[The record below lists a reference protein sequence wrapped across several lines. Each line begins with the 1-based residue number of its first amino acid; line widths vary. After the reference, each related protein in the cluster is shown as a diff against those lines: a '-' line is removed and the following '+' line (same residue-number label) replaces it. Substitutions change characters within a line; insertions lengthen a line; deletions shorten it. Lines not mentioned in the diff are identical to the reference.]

1 VIHVTSTLSSFV
13 KQSWA
18 GLRAMLLLT
27 IFLGVL
33 YPAVV
38 WGVGQVVARD
48 QAAGSLVTVDGV
60 VVGSSLVGQQ
70 WTGPQWFWG
79 RPSTSGYAGD
89 TSGGSN
95 LSGTALT
102 DEVAKRASAA
112 GLDPATAPADALTAS
127 GSGLDPHIS
136 PAYAVSQVPR
146 VAAARGLP
154 PAEVAALVDAHVQDR
169 IAGFLGQPR
178 VNVLELNLALA
189 ALSGR
194 SAG

>member
-1 VIHVTSTLSSFV
+1 MIPVTSTVSSFV

-18 GLRAMLLLT
+18 GLRAMTVFTLA
-27 IFLGVL
+27 LGLL

-48 QAAGSLVTVDGV
+48 QAAGSLVRVGDR

-70 WTGPQWFWG
+70 WTGDRWFWG
-79 RPSTSGYAGD
+79 RPSASDYSGE

-95 LSGTALT
+95 LSGSALA

-136 PAYAVSQVPR
+136 PAYAAAQVSR

-154 PAEVAALVDAHVQDR
+154 ESDVSRLVAEHTQGR
-169 IAGFLGQPR
+169 SAGFLGEPR
-178 VNVLELNLALA
+178 VNVLDLNLALA
-189 ALSGR
+189 RLTGG
-194 SAG
+194 SAR

>member
-1 VIHVTSTLSSFV
+1 MILVTSTLSSFV

-18 GLRAMLLLT
+18 GLRAMLVLTVLLG
-27 IFLGVL
+27 LL

-48 QAAGSLVTVDGV
+48 RAAGSLVSVDGS

-70 WTGPQWFWG
+70 WTGAEWFWG
-79 RPSTSGYAGD
+79 RPSASDYAGD

-95 LSGTALT
+95 LSGTALAA
-102 DEVAKRASAA
+102 EVAKRASAA

-127 GSGLDPHIS
+127 GSGLDPHVS
-136 PAYAVSQVPR
+136 QAYAVSQVPR

-154 PAEVAALVDAHVQDR
+154 QAEVAALVDAHVQDR

>member
-1 VIHVTSTLSSFV
+1 MTSTVNSFV
-13 KQSWA
+13 RQSWA
-18 GLRAMLLLT
+18 GLRAMIVLTVLLGL
-27 IFLGVL
+27 L

-48 QAAGSLVTVDGV
+48 QAAGSLVSVNGHV
-60 VVGSSLVGQQ
+60 AGSSLIGQQ
-70 WTGPQWFWG
+70 WTGDQWFWG
-79 RPSTSGYAGD
+79 RPSASDYSGD

-95 LSGTALT
+95 LSGSALA
-102 DEVAKRASAA
+102 DEVAKRAAAA
-112 GLDPATAPADALTAS
+112 GLDQATAPADALTAS

-136 PAYAVSQVPR
+136 PAYAAAQVAR

-154 PAEVAALVDAHVQDR
+154 EDRVAALVAEHTQGR
-169 IAGFLGQPR
+169 SAGFLGEPR

-189 ALSGR
+189 RLSG

>member
-1 VIHVTSTLSSFV
+1 VTSTLHAFV
-13 KQSWA
+13 KQSRA
-18 GLRAMLLLT
+18 GLRAMLVFTVLFGL
-27 IFLGVL
+27 L

-48 QAAGSLVTVDGV
+48 QSAGSLVRVDGT
-60 VVGSSLVGQQ
+60 VVGSSLIGQQ
-70 WTGPQWFWG
+70 WAGAQWFWG
-79 RPSTSGYAGD
+79 RPSASSYSGD

-102 DEVAKRASAA
+102 EEVAKRASAA
-112 GLDPATAPADALTAS
+112 GVDPATAPADALTAS

-136 PAYAVSQVPR
+136 PAYAAAQVAR

-154 PAEVAALVDAHVQDR
+154 ESQVAAFVTAHLEDR
-169 IAGFLGQPR
+169 VAGFLGEPR

-189 ALSGR
+189 RLSGR

>member
-1 VIHVTSTLSSFV
+1 VIPVTSTVNSFV

-18 GLRAMLLLT
+18 GLRAMIVFTVLLGL
-27 IFLGVL
+27 L

-48 QAAGSLVTVDGV
+48 QAAGSLVNVGDQ
-60 VVGSSLVGQQ
+60 VVGSSLIGQQ
-70 WTGPQWFWG
+70 WTGDQWFWG
-79 RPSTSGYAGD
+79 RPSASNYSGD

-95 LSGTALT
+95 LSGSALA
-102 DEVAKRASAA
+102 DEVTKRAQAA
-112 GLDPATAPADALTAS
+112 RLDQATAPADALTAS

-136 PAYAVSQVPR
+136 PEYAATQVSR
-146 VAAARGLP
+146 VAAARGLAP
-154 PAEVAALVDAHVQDR
+154 SVVQRLVAEHTQGRA
-169 IAGFLGQPR
+169 AGFLGQPR

-189 ALSGR
+189 ALSGA

>member
-1 VIHVTSTLSSFV
+1 MTSTLSSFV

-27 IFLGVL
+27 VLLGVL

-48 QAAGSLVTVDGV
+48 QAAGSLVTVDGA

-79 RPSTSGYAGD
+79 RPSASGYSGD

-95 LSGTALT
+95 LSGTALSQ
-102 DEVAKRASAA
+102 EVAKRASAA
-112 GLDPATAPADALTAS
+112 GLDPDTAPADALTAS

-136 PAYAVSQVPR
+136 QAYAVSQVPR

-154 PAEVAALVDAHVQDR
+154 ESEVAGLVDANVQGR
-169 IAGFLGQPR
+169 VGGFLGEPR

-189 ALSGR
+189 RLAGR
-194 SAG
+194 SAR